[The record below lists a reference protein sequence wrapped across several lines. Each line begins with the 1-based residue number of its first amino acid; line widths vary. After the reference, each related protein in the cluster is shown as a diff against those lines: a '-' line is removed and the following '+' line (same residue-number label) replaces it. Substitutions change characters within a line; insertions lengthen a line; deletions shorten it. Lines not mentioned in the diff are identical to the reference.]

1 MSNYSTGNLLTSVQ
15 KKVFPNG
22 VAQDVMQRLN
32 KMDVFHPDQI
42 KNIDGYDGSRESVQ
56 RKAMKL
62 FNTTDLQN
70 ADSLRAA
77 CQNMGLKVSVDSVE
91 TKYVADAEQTGS
103 VSVYTLTDKKGNT
116 VQLNNINAK
125 QFINEEKQAFDDM
138 LQGVIDEIGSGSIS
152 LPKTDTEAL
161 AA

>member
-22 VAQDVMQRLN
+22 IAQDVMQRLN

-42 KNIDGYDGSRESVQ
+42 KNIDGFDSSGISVQ
-56 RKAMKL
+56 QKAMKL
-62 FNTTDLQN
+62 FRTTDLQDT
-70 ADSLRAA
+70 DSIRSA
-77 CQNMGLKVSVDSVE
+77 CQGMGLKVSVDSVE

-103 VSVYTLTDKKGNT
+103 VSVYTLTDKNGNK

-152 LPKTDTEAL
+152 LPKSETEAL

>member
-22 VAQDVMQRLN
+22 IAQDVMQRLN

-42 KNIDGYDGSRESVQ
+42 KNIDGFDSSGVSVQ
-56 RKAMKL
+56 QKAMKL
-62 FNTTDLQN
+62 FRTTDLQD
-70 ADSLRAA
+70 ADSIRSA
-77 CQNMGLKVSVDSVE
+77 CQGMGLKVSVDSVE

-103 VSVYTLTDKKGNT
+103 VSVYTLTDKNGNK

-152 LPKTDTEAL
+152 LPKSDTEAL